1 VALLPYEDVLTL
13 AVVSQSPQEKGLKQ
27 EPVRELVL
35 ESELELAVT
44 KQQHPYPRLQCSAF
58 PTHTHTHTHTHSG
71 SACMITH
78 VFVFPKPASGQRNA
92 HHAIRSTCVFDT
104 D

>member
-35 ESELELAVT
+35 ESEPELAVT

-58 PTHTHTHTHTHSG
+58 PTHTHTHTHTQRVRMHDHTRVCISQT
-71 SACMITH
+71 SIRTAKRAPRHQEH
-78 VFVFPKPASGQRNA
+78 VR
-92 HHAIRSTCVFDT
+92 I
-104 D
+104 